1 VSEPAGGRAQGAL
14 GSRTRRALRRVGAMA
29 RKELRQL
36 VRDRL
41 SLGFIVGIPSL
52 QLVLF
57 GYAIDMDVRQ
67 IPTAVLDRADSA
79 WSRKLLGELEATQTF
94 DLQRRVH
101 SEAEAIRLLEG
112 SEVGA
117 AVIVPP
123 DLDRRLLRGRG
134 AEISILADASNPT
147 VASAVILAGQGFGR
161 EWASRMQPWT
171 TGGVP
176 GAPVLHMAPD
186 DRHGFSAESD
196 LARAEPIRVAVLPF
210 YNPERRTAVF
220 IVPGLVGVILTMT
233 MMLMTALAVV
243 RERERGTF
251 EYLIATPVSRSEVMV
266 GKILPYLVVGHVQV
280 ALVLTLGWAIFDVP
294 IRGSLVDLGVG
305 ALPFLAA
312 MLSMGLVVSSLARSQ
327 FQATQMSF
335 FFFLPSMLL
344 SGFMF
349 PFEAMPEPAQWIG
362 ETLPLTH
369 FLRIARGVLL
379 KGAPIGTLGDEVLAI
394 VAFMAVALGVAV
406 TTFRKRLE

>member
-1 VSEPAGGRAQGAL
+1 MSGAPARLHARARL
-14 GSRTRRALRRVGAMA
+14 ALRRVGAMA

-57 GYAIDMDVRQ
+57 GYAINMDVRH
-67 IPTAVLDRADSA
+67 IPTAVLDRADST
-79 WSRKLLGELEATQTF
+79 WSRKLLSELEATQTF
-94 DLQRRVH
+94 DLMHRVR
-101 SEAEAIRLLEG
+101 SEPEGIRLLE
-112 SEVGA
+112 SSRVGA
-117 AVIVPP
+117 VVIIPP

-161 EWASRMQPWT
+161 DWASRMQPYVV
-171 TGGVP
+171 GAAPEVP
-176 GAPVLHMAPD
+176 PLHLLPD
-186 DRHGFSAESD
+186 DRHSFSIQPD
-196 LARAEPIRVAVLPF
+196 LVRPEPIRVAVLPF

-251 EYLIATPVSRSEVMV
+251 EYLIATPVSRTEVMV

-280 ALVLTLGWAIFDVP
+280 ALVLGLGWAIFDVP
-294 IRGSLVDLGVG
+294 IHGSLIDLGFG

-312 MLSMGLVVSSLARSQ
+312 MLSMGLVISSLARSQ

-349 PFEAMPEPAQWIG
+349 PFDAMPRPAQWIG
-362 ETLPLTH
+362 QALPLTH

-379 KGAPIGTLGDEVLAI
+379 KGAPIRSLESEVLAI
-394 VAFMAVALGVAV
+394 VAFMIVALAVAV

>member
-1 VSEPAGGRAQGAL
+1 VRAL
-14 GSRTRRALRRVGAMA
+14 GPRTRLALRRVLAMA
-29 RKELRQL
+29 RKEFRQL

-52 QLVLF
+52 QLILF
-57 GYAIDMDVRQ
+57 GYAINMDVRQ

-94 DLQRRVH
+94 DLRHRVR
-101 SEAEAIRLLEG
+101 SESEAIRLLES

-117 AVIVPP
+117 VVIVPP

-147 VASAVILAGQGFGR
+147 VASAVTLAGQGFGR
-161 EWASRMQPWT
+161 DLAARMQPFVVA
-171 TGGVP
+171 GSQ
-176 GAPVLHMAPD
+176 AALRMAPEG
-186 DRHGFSAESD
+186 RRSFAAESD
-196 LARAEPIRVAVLPF
+196 LSRTEPIRVAVLPF

-251 EYLIATPVSRSEVMV
+251 EYLIATPVSRSEVMI

-280 ALVLTLGWAIFDVP
+280 ALVLCLGWAIFDVP
-294 IRGSLVDLGVG
+294 IRGSLVDLGFG

-312 MLSMGLVVSSLARSQ
+312 MLSVGLVVSSLARSQ

-349 PFEAMPEPAQWIG
+349 PFEAMPKPAQWIG

-379 KGAPIGTLGDEVLAI
+379 KGAPLGSLWSEVLAI
-394 VAFMAVALGVAV
+394 LAFMAVALGIAV
-406 TTFRKRLE
+406 TTFRKRLG